1 MFVLIAGGMTT
12 LVSNTGS
19 SQGNY
24 NYSTF
29 SNISA
34 ISLWPCLLLE
44 KTRVLWEIN
53 YLYLICHTH
62 TGYLLPHNTET
73 RSVLLSLRLP
83 RFQCILTSYI
93 FFQFPSV
100 LLQKYELQQFVRNI
114 CCIHNEL
121 QRKIKNVNYGE
132 KIKTLTTEEDWK
144 RWLRKHIKN
153 VNYGGRLTKR

>member
-1 MFVLIAGGMTT
+1 MFVLIAGGLTT
-12 LVSNTGS
+12 LVSNTGPTDAMTTTGS

-24 NYSTF
+24 DYWLCIFYSTF
-29 SNISA
+29 SNISV
-34 ISLWPCLLLE
+34 ISLRPCLLLE

-62 TGYLLPHNTET
+62 TGYLLPHNRET
-73 RSVLLSLRLP
+73 RYVLLSLRLP

-114 CCIHNEL
+114 CLHS
-121 QRKIKNVNYGE
+121 
-132 KIKTLTTEEDWK
+132 
-144 RWLRKHIKN
+144 
-153 VNYGGRLTKR
+153 

>member
-1 MFVLIAGGMTT
+1 MVSLVNVFLIAGGMTT

-24 NYSTF
+24 DYWLCMSYSTF
-29 SNISA
+29 SNISV
-34 ISLWPCLLLE
+34 ISLRPCLLLE

-83 RFQCILTSYI
+83 RFQSVFTSYI
-93 FFQFPSV
+93 FFNSRQFCCKNMNYNNLS
-100 LLQKYELQQFVRNI
+100 KYMSAFIL
-114 CCIHNEL
+114 
-121 QRKIKNVNYGE
+121 K
-132 KIKTLTTEEDWK
+132 
-144 RWLRKHIKN
+144 
-153 VNYGGRLTKR
+153 